1 MLMGILVMLG
11 SNSTSNAQTVMDYE
25 GNVYK
30 TVTIGTQIWTSQNIK
45 SKKYSDGTDVDTLL
59 IKPCNNDVSNID
71 SLGYLYT
78 WSAVMKNSTVE
89 GAQGICPSG
98 WHVPS
103 VADYNVLINYLGGSA
118 VAGRKMK
125 STNITFWDS
134 VTLADNTSG
143 FNAHGGGWIAQAGIS
158 FWYKGATMFWTSTE
172 DGANARIIQLN
183 SNNEMATNLYGT
195 NKNTFV
201 SCRCVS
207 NSSTGFNEHHENI
220 DLNVYPNPTN
230 GIIHF
235 NLQGLKSQSLDL
247 TIYNSFGQAIVNSH
261 LKNGMIDMNN
271 YSNGLYFYNL
281 KSEGKTIYRG
291 KFLKE

>member
-1 MLMGILVMLG
+1 MLLGILVLLG

-59 IKPCNNDVSNID
+59 IKPCNNDVSTID

-78 WSAVMKNSTVE
+78 WAAVMKNSTLE

-125 STNITFWDS
+125 STNITFWDRLCS
-134 VTLADNTSG
+134 IDKCNTYPVSCKNTSLG
-143 FNAHGGGWIAQAGIS
+143 V
-158 FWYKGATMFWTSTE
+158 K
-172 DGANARIIQLN
+172 
-183 SNNEMATNLYGT
+183 
-195 NKNTFV
+195 
-201 SCRCVS
+201 
-207 NSSTGFNEHHENI
+207 
-220 DLNVYPNPTN
+220 
-230 GIIHF
+230 
-235 NLQGLKSQSLDL
+235 
-247 TIYNSFGQAIVNSH
+247 
-261 LKNGMIDMNN
+261 
-271 YSNGLYFYNL
+271 
-281 KSEGKTIYRG
+281 
-291 KFLKE
+291 